1 MTATISFFIVL
12 GILITVHELGHFL
25 VAKGIGLRVERFS
38 IGFPPKMFGFTW
50 GDTEYCISWI
60 PLGGYVKISGENPE
74 ETVKDPHDP
83 KNFMSRPAYQ
93 RAAVILAGPL
103 MNLVLAF
110 LVMPFVFFIG
120 TAVPTYL
127 EKPPVVGWVQPESPG
142 DIAGLRTGD
151 RVLSV
156 NGGATRTW
164 EDFFEKA
171 AVSDSLK
178 MEVERAKDTR
188 FVSLDQDPTG
198 KSGLGVFP
206 PMDPVIGFLVK
217 GGEAEKAGI
226 SEGDRVVSIG
236 GLPVS
241 DWNQMAQIIHN
252 SAGKPMTFQV
262 ERDGDLMAFS
272 VTPRKDESSGR
283 GLVGISPRTET
294 VTRKFGLADSIRM
307 GTARNLE
314 LLRLTFSFIRDLI
327 TFQSS
332 IKNLGGPIM
341 IFQVSGQA
349 AKAGLTQFLGFMAFL
364 SLQLGILNLLPI
376 PVLDGGHLLFLGIE
390 GVTRRPVNV
399 QTRETAQ
406 KVGLFLLLL
415 LILVI
420 SYNDIAR
427 LLPGK

>member
-1 MTATISFFIVL
+1 MTATISFIIVL

-38 IGFPPKMFGFTW
+38 IGFPPKMFGFTR

-74 ETVKDPHDP
+74 ESVKDPDDP

-110 LVMPFVFFIG
+110 LIMPFVFFIG
-120 TAVPTYL
+120 TSVPSYL
-127 EKPPVVGWVQPESPG
+127 EKPPVAGWIQPESPA
-142 DIAGLRTGD
+142 DMAGLRTGD
-151 RVLSV
+151 LILSV
-156 NGGATRTW
+156 NGAQTPTW

-171 AVSDSLK
+171 AVPDSIRI
-178 MEVERAKDTR
+178 EVKRAQDIH
-188 FVSLDQDPTG
+188 FISLDQDSAG
-198 KSGLGVFP
+198 KSGIGVFP
-206 PMDPVIGFLVK
+206 SMDPVIGFLVK
-217 GGEAEKAGI
+217 GGEAEKAGVR
-226 SEGDRVVSIG
+226 EGDRVVSIG

-252 SAGKPMTFQV
+252 SPGKSMTFEI
-262 ERDGDLMAFS
+262 ERDGDHKAFS
-272 VTPRKDESSGR
+272 ITPVKDESTGY
-283 GLVGISPRTET
+283 GLVGISPRTES
-294 VTRKFGLADSIRM
+294 VTRKFGIADSLRM
-307 GTARNLE
+307 GTARNFE
-314 LLRLTFSFIRDLI
+314 LLGLTFSFLWDLI

-349 AKAGLTQFLGFMAFL
+349 AKAGLNQFLAFMAFL

-376 PVLDGGHLLFLGIE
+376 PVLDGGHLLFLSIE
-390 GVTRRPVNV
+390 GITRKPVNV

-406 KVGLFLLLL
+406 KVGFFLLLL